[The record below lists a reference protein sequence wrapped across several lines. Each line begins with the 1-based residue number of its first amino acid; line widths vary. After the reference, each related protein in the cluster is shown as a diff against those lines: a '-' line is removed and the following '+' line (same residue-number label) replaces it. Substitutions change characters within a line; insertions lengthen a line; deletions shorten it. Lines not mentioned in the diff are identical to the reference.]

1 MRYLKY
7 LVSSVVFL
15 GVIGALLAVKASQIG
30 LIMNYAQ
37 AAKQEGPPPET
48 VSTAVAAKST
58 WQETLSAV
66 GSVEAGKGVTLSTDV
81 AGIVTRVAFESGDA
95 VRLGQALVELDTSV
109 ERAQLASARA
119 RLELAR
125 TTLART
131 ERLASANVVTT
142 AEFDSA
148 AATARSMQ
156 AEAAALEAQI
166 ARKVVTAPFAGKLGI
181 RLVNVGQFVSPGT
194 ALCTLQSQRGEFVD
208 FSIAQQHLRELRVG
222 LPVTVKDKNS
232 GIELEGKIAAVS
244 PDVDPGT
251 RSVTVRAS
259 IEDPDQRLRPGMFL
273 NVGVELKAHRD
284 VVQVPATA
292 IVHAPYGD
300 SLFLIDGDAK
310 QKTLLRVKQQFVR
323 LGEARGDFVEVT
335 RGLGGGETIVLAG
348 AFKLRN
354 GARVVVDNNA
364 VALAPELAPEPANR

>member
-208 FSIAQQHLRELRVG
+208 FPREKMTETCG
-222 LPVTVKDKNS
+222 AWPHGYVKMEIN
-232 GIELEGKIAAVS
+232 
-244 PDVDPGT
+244 P
-251 RSVTVRAS
+251 R
-259 IEDPDQRLRPGMFL
+259 
-273 NVGVELKAHRD
+273 
-284 VVQVPATA
+284 
-292 IVHAPYGD
+292 
-300 SLFLIDGDAK
+300 
-310 QKTLLRVKQQFVR
+310 
-323 LGEARGDFVEVT
+323 DFVDVFNTNHAHVVPGDHLET
-335 RGLGGGETIVLAG
+335 LAIWGELMDIP
-348 AFKLRN
+348 
-354 GARVVVDNNA
+354 VDT
-364 VALAPELAPEPANR
+364 VD

>member
-48 VSTAVAAKST
+48 VSSAVAQKVT

-131 ERLASANVVTT
+131 EKLATANVVTT

-148 AATARSMQ
+148 AATAKSTQ
-156 AEAAALEAQI
+156 AEVVALEAQI

-181 RLVNVGQFVSPGT
+181 RLVNVGQFVSPGA

-208 FSIAQQHLRELRVG
+208 FSIAQQHLQELRVA
-222 LPVTVKDKNS
+222 LPVTVKEKNS
-232 GIELEGKIAAVS
+232 GIELQGKIAAIS

-259 IEDPDQRLRPGMFL
+259 IEDPERRLRPGMFL
-273 NVGVELKAHRD
+273 NVGVELEAHRD

-310 QKTLLRVKQQFVR
+310 QNTSLRVKQQFVR

-335 RGLGGGETIVLAG
+335 QGLSGGESIVLAG

-354 GARVVVDNNA
+354 GARVVVDNDA
-364 VALAPELAPEPANR
+364 VALVPKLAPEPANR